1 MTHKKRWL
9 DVDILVIDE
18 ISMLSAELF
27 DLLSTI
33 GCRIRSNHTAP
44 FGGIQ
49 LVLCGDFYQLPP
61 IGLGPKNRL
70 CFHSSSWNKLF
81 KPLQQGGMGG
91 SVIVLDEVFRQKDGD
106 FLKILHEIRR
116 GEVSVATKM
125 LLTQKV
131 ISDANRKRENSP
143 NIDGAVAVKPTRLFG
158 YNRDVDSTN
167 ARELGNNKSAS
178 EIFECTDTGDKKYV
192 AQLKNGCRFPEVLE
206 LKIGTEVFYSY
217 FIIHVNNTRLIFCG
231 Y

>member
-9 DVDILVIDE
+9 DVEILVIDE

-49 LVLCGDFYQLPP
+49 LVLCGDFFQLPP

-70 CFHSSSWNKLF
+70 CFHSSTWKKLF
-81 KPLQQGGMGG
+81 KPVQQGGMGG

-116 GEVSVATKM
+116 GEVSSATQQ

-131 ISDANRKRENSP
+131 VSDLNRKRAQQAALLNQSQSSTHSQA
-143 NIDGAVAVKPTRLFG
+143 DGAAAIVKPTRLFG
-158 YNRDVDSTN
+158 YNKDVDSTN

-178 EIFECTDTGDKKYV
+178 EIFECSDTGDKKYLT
-192 AQLKNGCRFPEVLE
+192 QLKNGCRFPEMLE
-206 LKIGTEVFYSY
+206 LKVGTEVCS
-217 FIIHVNNTRLIFCG
+217 
-231 Y
+231 